1 MTRQYPAPSYMLHPG
16 VSLREEEEEEEEEE
30 DCRTEANRLPNAS

>member
-1 MTRQYPAPSYMLHPG
+1 MTHQYPAPSYMLHPG
-16 VSLREEEEEEEEEE
+16 VSLREEEEEEEDE